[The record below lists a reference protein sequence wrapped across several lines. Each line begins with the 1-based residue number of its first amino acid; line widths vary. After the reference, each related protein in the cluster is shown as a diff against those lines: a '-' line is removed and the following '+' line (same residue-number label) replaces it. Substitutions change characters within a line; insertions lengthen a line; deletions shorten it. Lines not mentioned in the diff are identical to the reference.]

1 MRCFAAKKGQ
11 DIGKK
16 KKKMRHRER
25 EEKVQD
31 IAREK
36 KGTRHKEREQ

>member
-1 MRCFAAKKGQ
+1 
-11 DIGKK
+11 
-16 KKKMRHRER
+16 MRHRER

-36 KGTRHKEREQ
+36 KGTRHKEREQKGQDIGREKKMG